1 MRIITET
8 PKITIVLLNFKR
20 PQNIPLILEAIA
32 RQTVKATVF
41 LWNNGDADVD
51 SPQID
56 RYHQS
61 ESNVGCMARWKLAKE
76 ATTPYVMS
84 LDDDICF
91 HRVDALETVIKSL
104 ERQDDPNRIV
114 GFLGA
119 CFNLVPNYA
128 IRREFMCTYRDT
140 IGNPC
145 GTKNTHRISF
155 RGKDMYVIRRFVA
168 QDEGV
173 DVVKGRVMAFRTQLL
188 DEISLPEEREDDIFL
203 SATLANKARKFHRI
217 PTLLNDAFYELPEH
231 GEGSWHEPGHFTSRD
246 RALKTYFSPNVIYG
260 NWLSDNAIWS
270 VYLFKILLKKLYNR
284 FS

>member
-1 MRIITET
+1 MQIITGS
-8 PKITIVLLNFKR
+8 PKITIVLLNFQR
-20 PQNIPLILEAIA
+20 PQNIPVILEAIA

-51 SPQID
+51 SPKID

-61 ESNVGCMARWKLAKE
+61 ESNIGCMVRWKLARE

-91 HRVDALETVIKSL
+91 HRVDALEHVIQCL
-104 ERQDDPNRIV
+104 EKQDNPNRIV

-140 IGNPC
+140 NGNPC
-145 GTKNTHRISF
+145 LSVNTHRIGF
-155 RGKDMYVIRRFVA
+155 LGKDMFVIRRIVA

-173 DVVKGRVMAFRTQLL
+173 DVVKGRVMAFRKQLL
-188 DEISLPEEREDDIFL
+188 EGISLPEEREDDIFL

-231 GEGSWHEPGHFTSRD
+231 GEGSWHEPGHFLSRD
-246 RALKTYFSPNVIYG
+246 RALKTYFGPNAIYD
-260 NWLSDNAIWS
+260 NWLSENS
-270 VYLFKILLKKLYNR
+270 VWAAYLFKNLAIKLFHR
-284 FS
+284 RR